1 MNDIGLE
8 GKGGYS
14 VGHGRGHAA
23 DRDGDG
29 HGYGDGYGQH
39 PHRSSYVLFNA
50 GVIA

>member
-1 MNDIGLE
+1 MNDIGLD

-23 DRDGDG
+23 DHDGDG
-29 HGYGDGYGQH
+29 HGYDDGWGGLITDISPDQ
-39 PHRSSYVLFNA
+39 